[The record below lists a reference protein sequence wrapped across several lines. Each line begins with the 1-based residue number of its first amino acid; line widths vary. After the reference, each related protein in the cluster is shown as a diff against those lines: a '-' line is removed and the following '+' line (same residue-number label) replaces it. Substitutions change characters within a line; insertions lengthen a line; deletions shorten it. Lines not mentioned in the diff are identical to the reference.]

1 MENSRRKF
9 LQTASLS
16 SLGLVAA
23 ATSLSSFTPGIA
35 KAKGLSPTLA
45 KKDLAK
51 KQEELEDFIYDIE
64 NGSTGYKSDG
74 GSAKEATVEE
84 FPVSQ
89 SIAGVSMHLQPG
101 AFREMHWHSVAA
113 EWAYILD
120 GQVRT
125 TIITPDGTT
134 STDDFEKGDIWYFPK
149 GHGHMLQCLGNK
161 PCHFLLGFDNGH
173 FSEFGTFSITDWIS
187 HTSPTVMARNTG
199 LPASFFASLPKKEL
213 YIGVGKIAIEP
224 RPKNINPAIPYSS
237 SSHKFRM
244 AKDGIHQE
252 FKGGS
257 VKLVSSLEFPIQST
271 LTSML
276 MEIEPGAIR
285 ELHWHPNADEW
296 QYVMSGKGE
305 VSIFG
310 SHGRV
315 KTMPYSKGMVAF
327 IKQGYG
333 HYIEN
338 TGTETL
344 KLIVLFNAPIYQE
357 LSLNDWLNSNPPQ
370 LIADHF
376 GMTLDQAA
384 SLINHK
390 TGIY

>member
-1 MENSRRKF
+1 MAAISS
-9 LQTASLS
+9 TVGSL
-16 SLGLVAA
+16 LPNKAA
-23 ATSLSSFTPGIA
+23 A
-35 KAKGLSPTLA
+35 SPTGHPGSTTAPRPL
-45 KKDLAK
+45 
-51 KQEELEDFIYDIE
+51 EEFEDFIYDIE
-64 NGSTGYKSDG
+64 NGTKGYASEG
-74 GSAKEATVEE
+74 GTAKEATVEE

-89 SIAGVSMHLQPG
+89 SIAGVSMRLNPG
-101 AFREMHWHSVAA
+101 AFRELHWHSIAA
-113 EWAYILD
+113 EWAYILE

-149 GHGHMLQCLGNK
+149 GHGHMLQCLGDK

-187 HTSPTVMARNTG
+187 HTSPDILARNTG
-199 LPASFFASLPKKEL
+199 LPASFFAKLPKKEL
-213 YIGVGKIAIEP
+213 YIGVGKLATEP
-224 RPKNINPAIPYSS
+224 RPKNINPSLPFST
-237 SSHKFRM
+237 SSHRFRM
-244 AKDGIHQE
+244 EKDGIMQE
-252 FKGGS
+252 FKGGYT
-257 VKLVSSLEFPIQST
+257 KLVSSLEFPIQST
-271 LTSML
+271 LTALRMD
-276 MEIEPGAIR
+276 IEPGNIR

-296 QYVMSGKGE
+296 QYVMSGSGN

-333 HYIEN
+333 HYLEN

-344 KLIVLFNAPIYQE
+344 KLIVLFNSPIYQE

-370 LIADHF
+370 LVADHF
-376 GMTLDQAA
+376 GMTPDQAS
-384 SLINHK
+384 SLVNHRQ
-390 TGIY
+390 GIY